1 MAADGPL
8 IRQTETGTE
17 VWVSTVTEVC
27 PQWAP
32 AWEEPVSVGAR
43 TLPGV
48 TLDDLEWQV
57 RYNGGMA
64 PRLARLLLEQG
75 HLELLI
81 QVAAERG
88 EWFCADVAAQ
98 ELCRAG

>member
-1 MAADGPL
+1 MSG
-8 IRQTETGTE
+8 RQK
-17 VWVSTVTEVC
+17 
-27 PQWAP
+27 
-32 AWEEPVSVGAR
+32 
-43 TLPGV
+43 
-48 TLDDLEWQV
+48 
-57 RYNGGMA
+57 YNGGTA
-64 PRLARLLLEQG
+64 PRLARLLHG